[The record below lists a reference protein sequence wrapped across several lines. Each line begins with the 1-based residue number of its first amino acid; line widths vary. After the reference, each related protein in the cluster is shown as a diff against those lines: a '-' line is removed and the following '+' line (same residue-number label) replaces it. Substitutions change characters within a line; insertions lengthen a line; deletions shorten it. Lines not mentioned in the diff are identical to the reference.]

1 MKMARAGPI
10 RRGRKLNIDNP
21 NGIAIMKIIAVR
33 IYSATW
39 IKVSMAIAR
48 NRLPIPARGNSS
60 AICSGV
66 SIFSCSNESTMISTR
81 WLEKRKPHWAKLEVL
96 LNQSSKSGLKSL
108 SRSDLQELSL
118 LYRQT
123 AADLAAIRE
132 DRGSVHFARYVNQLL
147 VRAHNTIYSGHRAS
161 PKALFS
167 FFWSTYPA
175 AFRRNLKHCLL
186 ATLIFAVSGVVG
198 AVLTYQNPDFK
209 VKILGPQM
217 VETIDRHEMWT
228 HSIVGIKP
236 LASSAIMTNNMSVG
250 FTTFAIGITGGLGT
264 IYMMAFNGLLIGVI
278 GMACW
283 LSGMSVQLWS
293 FVAPHGVLELPAI
306 FIAGGAGL
314 RVAQGLLFPGL
325 LPRRESLARAG
336 VDAVQLLL
344 GTIPILIIA
353 GLIEAFVSPTG
364 LPIPLKFSM
373 AAALF
378 VLLGVYLLGM
388 SRQPGPAQP

>member
-1 MKMARAGPI
+1 M
-10 RRGRKLNIDNP
+10 
-21 NGIAIMKIIAVR
+21 
-33 IYSATW
+33 
-39 IKVSMAIAR
+39 
-48 NRLPIPARGNSS
+48 
-60 AICSGV
+60 
-66 SIFSCSNESTMISTR
+66 
-81 WLEKRKPHWAKLEVL
+81 
-96 LNQSSKSGLKSL
+96 KSL

-161 PKALFS
+161 PLAALS
-167 FFWSTYPA
+167 FFWDTYPA
-175 AFRRNLKHCLL
+175 IFRRLLRHCLL
-186 ATLIFAVSGVVG
+186 AVLIFAIAGIVG
-198 AVLTYQNPDFK
+198 AALTYQNPDFK
-209 VKILGPQM
+209 VKLLGPQM

-250 FTTFAIGITGGLGT
+250 FTTFALGITAGLGT

-278 GMACW
+278 GMACF
-283 LSGMSVQLWS
+283 LSGMSLQLWS

-306 FIAGGAGL
+306 FIAGGAGF
-314 RVAQGLLFPGL
+314 RIAQGLLFPGV
-325 LPRRESLARAG
+325 LPRRDSLTKAG
-336 VDAVQLLL
+336 LEAVQLIL

-353 GLIEAFVSPTG
+353 GLIEAFVSPTA

-378 VLLGVYLLGM
+378 VLLNVYLFGLGRKNEKM
-388 SRQPGPAQP
+388 KAGGPS

>member
-1 MKMARAGPI
+1 
-10 RRGRKLNIDNP
+10 
-21 NGIAIMKIIAVR
+21 
-33 IYSATW
+33 
-39 IKVSMAIAR
+39 
-48 NRLPIPARGNSS
+48 
-60 AICSGV
+60 
-66 SIFSCSNESTMISTR
+66 MISTR
-81 WLEKRKPHWAKLEVL
+81 WLEKRKPHWSKLETL
-96 LNQSSKSGLKSL
+96 LNQSAKSGIKSL

-147 VRAHNTIYSGHRAS
+147 VRAHNTMYSGRKAS
-161 PKALFS
+161 PAAIFS
-167 FFWSTYPA
+167 FFWDTYPST
-175 AFRRNLKHCLL
+175 FRRNLKHCLL
-186 ATLIFAVSGVVG
+186 SVLIFTVAGVVG

-217 VETIDRHEMWT
+217 VETIDRHQMWT

-250 FTTFAIGITGGLGT
+250 FTTFAFGITAGLGT
-264 IYMMAFNGLLIGVI
+264 IYMMAFNGLLMGVI
-278 GMACW
+278 GMACG
-283 LSGMSVQLWS
+283 LSGMSLQLWS

-314 RVAQGLLFPGL
+314 RIAQGLLFPGV

-336 VDAVQLLL
+336 LEAVQLVL
-344 GTIPILIIA
+344 GTIPILIVA

-364 LPIPLKFSM
+364 LPISLKFSM
-373 AAALF
+373 AGALF
-378 VLLGVYLLGM
+378 VLLAAYLFGL
-388 SRQPGPAQP
+388 SRQPKSAQS

>member
-1 MKMARAGPI
+1 
-10 RRGRKLNIDNP
+10 
-21 NGIAIMKIIAVR
+21 
-33 IYSATW
+33 
-39 IKVSMAIAR
+39 
-48 NRLPIPARGNSS
+48 
-60 AICSGV
+60 
-66 SIFSCSNESTMISTR
+66 MISTG
-81 WLEKRKPHWAKLEVL
+81 WLEKRKPYWSRLETL
-96 LNQSSKSGLKSL
+96 LNQSTQGGLKSL

-161 PKALFS
+161 PAAMFS
-167 FFWSTYPA
+167 FFWTTFPA
-175 AFRRNLKHCLL
+175 TFRRNLNHCLL
-186 ATLIFAVSGVVG
+186 AVFIFLIAGTVG
-198 AVLTYQNPDFK
+198 AILTYQNPDFK

-250 FTTFAIGITGGLGT
+250 FTTFAFGITAGLGT

-278 GMACW
+278 GMACQ
-283 LSGMSVQLWS
+283 LSGMSLQLWG

-314 RVAQGLLFPGL
+314 RIAQGLLFPGV
-325 LPRRESLARAG
+325 LPRKESLARAG
-336 VDAVQLLL
+336 LEAVQLVL
-344 GTIPILIIA
+344 GTIPILIVA

-364 LPIPLKFSM
+364 LPVALKFSV
-373 AAALF
+373 AGALF
-378 VLLGVYLLGM
+378 ILLAAYLFGL
-388 SRQPGPAQP
+388 SRNPKPVQS

>member
-1 MKMARAGPI
+1 
-10 RRGRKLNIDNP
+10 
-21 NGIAIMKIIAVR
+21 
-33 IYSATW
+33 
-39 IKVSMAIAR
+39 
-48 NRLPIPARGNSS
+48 
-60 AICSGV
+60 
-66 SIFSCSNESTMISTR
+66 MISTR
-81 WLEKRKPHWAKLEVL
+81 WLEKRKPHWSKLQSL
-96 LNQSSKSGLKSL
+96 LNQSAKAGLKSL

-132 DRGSVHFARYVNQLL
+132 DPGSVHFARYINQLL
-147 VRAHNTIYSGHRAS
+147 VRAHNTIYSGHKAS
-161 PKALFS
+161 PKAMLS
-167 FFWSTYPA
+167 FFWETYPA
-175 AFRRNLKHCLL
+175 AFRRSAKHCLL
-186 ATLIFAVSGVVG
+186 ATVIFAVAGLVG

-209 VKILGPQM
+209 VKLLGPQM
-217 VETIDRHEMWT
+217 VETIEKREMWT

-250 FTTFAIGITGGLGT
+250 FMTFALGITAGLGT
-264 IYMMAFNGLLIGVI
+264 IYMMAFNGLMIGVI

-314 RVAQGLLFPGL
+314 RIAQGLLFPGV
-325 LPRRESLARAG
+325 LPRRDSLAQAG
-336 VDAVQLLL
+336 LEAVQLVL
-344 GTIPILIIA
+344 GTIPILIVA

-364 LPIPLKFSM
+364 LPVALKFSM

-378 VLLGVYLLGM
+378 VLLGVYLLGTGRE
-388 SRQPGPAQP
+388 SPKAQS

>member
-1 MKMARAGPI
+1 
-10 RRGRKLNIDNP
+10 
-21 NGIAIMKIIAVR
+21 
-33 IYSATW
+33 
-39 IKVSMAIAR
+39 
-48 NRLPIPARGNSS
+48 
-60 AICSGV
+60 
-66 SIFSCSNESTMISTR
+66 MISTR
-81 WLEKRKPHWAKLEVL
+81 WLEKRKPYWSKLESL
-96 LNQSSKSGLKSL
+96 LQQSDSGGLKSL

-132 DRGSVHFARYVNQLL
+132 DRGSVHFARYINQLL
-147 VRAHNTIYSGHRAS
+147 VRAHNTIYSGR
-161 PKALFS
+161 KARVGAVFS
-167 FFWSTYPA
+167 FFLDTYPA
-175 AFRRNLKHCLL
+175 AFRRHLRHCLL
-186 ATLIFAVSGVVG
+186 ATAIFAVTGVVG

-209 VKILGPQM
+209 VKLLGPQM

-250 FTTFAIGITGGLGT
+250 FTTFALGITGGLGT

-278 GMACW
+278 GMACH

-306 FIAGGAGL
+306 FIAGGAGF
-314 RVAQGLLFPGL
+314 RIAQGLLFPGF
-325 LPRRESLARAG
+325 LPRRDSLARAG
-336 VDAVQLLL
+336 IEAVQLLL

-364 LPIPLKFSM
+364 LAVSLKFSL
-373 AAALF
+373 AAALL
-378 VLLGVYLLGM
+378 VLLGSYLFGM
-388 SRQPGPAQP
+388 ARNSKPLSS

>member
-1 MKMARAGPI
+1 
-10 RRGRKLNIDNP
+10 
-21 NGIAIMKIIAVR
+21 
-33 IYSATW
+33 
-39 IKVSMAIAR
+39 
-48 NRLPIPARGNSS
+48 
-60 AICSGV
+60 
-66 SIFSCSNESTMISTR
+66 MISTH
-81 WLEKRKPHWAKLEVL
+81 WLEKRKPYWTKLEAL
-96 LNQSSKSGLKSL
+96 LNQSAKDGLKSL
-108 SRSDLQELSL
+108 TRSELQELSL

-147 VRAHNTIYSGHRAS
+147 VRAHNTIYSGRRAS
-161 PKALFS
+161 PKTIFS
-167 FFWSTYPA
+167 FFWDTYPST
-175 AFRRNLKHCLL
+175 FRRNLKHCLL
-186 ATLIFAVSGVVG
+186 SVLIFLVAGAVG

-209 VKILGPQM
+209 VKILGPEM

-236 LASSAIMTNNMSVG
+236 LASSAIMTNNMSVS
-250 FTTFAIGITGGLGT
+250 FTTFAFGITAGVGT
-264 IYMMAFNGLLIGVI
+264 IYMMAFNGLKIGVI
-278 GMACW
+278 GMACH
-283 LSGMSVQLWS
+283 LSGMSLQFWS

-314 RVAQGLLFPGL
+314 RIAQGLLFPGI

-336 VDAVQLLL
+336 LEAVQLVL

-373 AAALF
+373 AGALF
-378 VLLGVYLLGM
+378 VLLAAYLFGL
-388 SRQPGPAQP
+388 SRESKPAQS